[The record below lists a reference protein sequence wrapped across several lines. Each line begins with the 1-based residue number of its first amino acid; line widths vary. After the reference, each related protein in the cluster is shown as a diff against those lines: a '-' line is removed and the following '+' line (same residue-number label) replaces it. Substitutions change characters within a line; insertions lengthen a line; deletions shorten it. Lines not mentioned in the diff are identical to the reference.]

1 MGVYGMDKLDEISLS
16 SPTKIGEI
24 RKYAAGD
31 FGDREFYDNSMVPD
45 SARSLK
51 TWAKMLGCS
60 TDYLLGLSDEPRPAK
75 APPQPVS
82 GSDTGGAHWCFGTP
96 TEIGE
101 YVMKA
106 GARPKETEGSTI
118 TTIKTWT
125 GEGWE
130 DAKGVPLRLTVYR
143 WIRLP
148 EE

>member
-1 MGVYGMDKLDEISLS
+1 MKEI
-16 SPTKIGEI
+16 KRIAEG
-24 RKYAAGD
+24 R
-31 FGDREFYDNSMVPD
+31 FGDDRYYDGNILPTSTENLIKWAEF
-45 SARSLK
+45 LE
-51 TWAKMLGCS
+51 CS
-60 TDYLLGLSDEPRPAK
+60 TDYLLGRTDVPTVAAE
-75 APPQPVS
+75 APQVS
-82 GSDTGGAHWCFGTP
+82 GSDTGARWSTGTP
-96 TEIGE
+96 TELGE

-125 GEGWE
+125 GEGWV